1 MDKFKI
7 DSHKLTYHVGRLNDW
22 LKGKD
27 IYPVYMEVSPAGSCN
42 HRCTYCALDF
52 MDYKPVFLNTKI
64 FKERLSEMGS
74 LGVKS
79 IMYAGEGEP
88 FLHKDIAQ
96 IINHTKRSAID
107 VALTT
112 NGVLFSKPIVDKSL
126 GNISWIKVSIN
137 GGTEKTYAKIH
148 RGAPGD
154 FNKVISNMEYAR
166 RVKQKNGYKCVLG
179 MQIILLPENYRE
191 VTTLARVAKDL
202 GMDYLV
208 VKPYSQH
215 PLSRTKRYHNIKYNE
230 YLYLANRLSAF
241 NDERFNVVFRI
252 NTMRKWDDQAR
263 SYRHCLALPFWSYID
278 ASGNLWGCS
287 VYLSKEAFRYG
298 NIYENTFKSLWK
310 SSKKLRLA
318 EWARNK
324 LNTDKCRVHCRMDE
338 VNRYLWDLT
347 HPPEHVNF
355 I

>member
-27 IYPVYMEVSPAGSCN
+27 IYPIYMEISPAGSCN

-52 MDYKPVFLNTKI
+52 MEYKPVFLDTKI
-64 FKERLSEMGS
+64 FKERLSEIGA

-88 FLHKDIAQ
+88 FLHKDIIE
-96 IINHTKRSAID
+96 IIDHTKHAGID

-112 NGVLFSKPIVDKSL
+112 NGALLSNAIVDKCLS
-126 GNISWIKVSIN
+126 NISWIKVSIN
-137 GGTEKTYAKIH
+137 AATEKTYAEIH

-154 FNKVISNMEYAR
+154 FDKVIRNMAYAR
-166 RVKQKNGYKCVLG
+166 KVKQRKGYKCTLG
-179 MQIILLPENYRE
+179 MQIILLPENYKE
-191 VTTLARVAKDL
+191 VIALAKIAKDI

-215 PLSRTKRYHNIKYNE
+215 PLSRTMKYKDIKYSD
-230 YLYLANRLSAF
+230 YLYLANKLIVF
-241 NDERFNVVFRI
+241 NDEHFNVVFRI
-252 NTMRKWDDQAR
+252 NTMKKWDDSTR
-263 SYRHCLALPFWSYID
+263 NYRHCLAIPFWSYID

-298 NIYENTFKSLWK
+298 NIYKNTFKALWK
-310 SSKKLRLA
+310 SAKKSRLV
-318 EWARNK
+318 EWARNE
-324 LNTDKCRVHCRMDE
+324 LNTDKCRVNCRMDE